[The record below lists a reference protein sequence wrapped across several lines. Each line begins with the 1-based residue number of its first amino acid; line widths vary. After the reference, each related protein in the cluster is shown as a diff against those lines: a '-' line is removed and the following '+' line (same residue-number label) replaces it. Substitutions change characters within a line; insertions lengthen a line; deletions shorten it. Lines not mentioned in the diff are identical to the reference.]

1 MNQFNYKKT
10 PENVPFISN
19 RADPYVTRHDDGTY
33 YFTASVPE
41 YDRIILR
48 KSDSLMGLREAPE
61 KTVWKKH
68 ESGEMSAHIW
78 APELHRIGDAWYL
91 YFAAGAAEDVWAIR
105 PYVLECRAEDPME
118 GPWQELGMMEAADDF
133 SFQGLPGLSGN
144 RDVLYGRCRCGG
156 CRRSDFFF
164 CCFCGIPLFRFIY
177 GLIVTLFGTDNRDIY
192 NETMRFACFCVKNAD
207 VFHLL
212 RFCHEDI
219 QIGVAVFF

>member
-33 YFTASVPE
+33 YFTASVPD

-48 KSDSLMGLREAPE
+48 KSDSLMGLREASE
-61 KTVWKKH
+61 KPVWKKH

-105 PYVLECRAEDPME
+105 PYVLECRAEDPIE
-118 GPWQELGMMEAADDF
+118 GP
-133 SFQGLPGLSGN
+133 
-144 RDVLYGRCRCGG
+144 
-156 CRRSDFFF
+156 
-164 CCFCGIPLFRFIY
+164 
-177 GLIVTLFGTDNRDIY
+177 
-192 NETMRFACFCVKNAD
+192 
-207 VFHLL
+207 
-212 RFCHEDI
+212 
-219 QIGVAVFF
+219 

>member
-78 APELHRIGDAWYL
+78 
-91 YFAAGAAEDVWAIR
+91 
-105 PYVLECRAEDPME
+105 
-118 GPWQELGMMEAADDF
+118 
-133 SFQGLPGLSGN
+133 
-144 RDVLYGRCRCGG
+144 
-156 CRRSDFFF
+156 RRSFTGSETP
-164 CCFCGIPLFRFIY
+164 GIS
-177 GLIVTLFGTDNRDIY
+177 T
-192 NETMRFACFCVKNAD
+192 
-207 VFHLL
+207 LL
-212 RFCHEDI
+212 RALQRMSGPSGRMCWSAGRRI
-219 QIGVAVFF
+219 PWKVPGRNWG

>member
-68 ESGEMSAHIW
+68 PAVCAGVQGGGSHGRSLAG
-78 APELHRIGDAWYL
+78 IGDD
-91 YFAAGAAEDVWAIR
+91 G
-105 PYVLECRAEDPME
+105 
-118 GPWQELGMMEAADDF
+118 
-133 SFQGLPGLSGN
+133 
-144 RDVLYGRCRCGG
+144 GRR
-156 CRRSDFFF
+156 
-164 CCFCGIPLFRFIY
+164 
-177 GLIVTLFGTDNRDIY
+177 
-192 NETMRFACFCVKNAD
+192 
-207 VFHLL
+207 
-212 RFCHEDI
+212 
-219 QIGVAVFF
+219 

>member
-19 RADPYVTRHDDGTY
+19 RADPYVTRRDDGTY

-91 YFAAGAAEDVWAIR
+91 
-105 PYVLECRAEDPME
+105 
-118 GPWQELGMMEAADDF
+118 
-133 SFQGLPGLSGN
+133 
-144 RDVLYGRCRCGG
+144 
-156 CRRSDFFF
+156 
-164 CCFCGIPLFRFIY
+164 
-177 GLIVTLFGTDNRDIY
+177 
-192 NETMRFACFCVKNAD
+192 
-207 VFHLL
+207 
-212 RFCHEDI
+212 
-219 QIGVAVFF
+219 